1 MTVQTVT
8 FDISRRTY
16 EQIKR
21 AAEKKHRAVTD
32 VLAEAVTAVA
42 PVIDTDSI
50 DLQTAL
56 AQLAYLNDAAL
67 WQAARTAMSVEQR
80 DRLAWLQDKRQRD
93 GLAQEEQSEEK
104 ALLKLYR
111 ETMLIRAQAA
121 VLLKA
126 RNYDVSDPSQFHPL
140 D

>member
-1 MTVQTVT
+1 MTAETVT
-8 FDISRRTY
+8 FDIPRRTY
-16 EQIKR
+16 ERIKR
-21 AAEKKHRAVTD
+21 AAEKKHRAVND

-42 PVIDTDSI
+42 PVIDTDAI

-56 AQLAYLNDAAL
+56 AQLTYLNDAAL
-67 WQAARTAMSVEQR
+67 WQAARTAMNVEQR

-93 GLAQEEQSEEK
+93 GLTQEEQSEENT
-104 ALLKLYR
+104 LLKLYR

-121 VLLKA
+121 VLLKE